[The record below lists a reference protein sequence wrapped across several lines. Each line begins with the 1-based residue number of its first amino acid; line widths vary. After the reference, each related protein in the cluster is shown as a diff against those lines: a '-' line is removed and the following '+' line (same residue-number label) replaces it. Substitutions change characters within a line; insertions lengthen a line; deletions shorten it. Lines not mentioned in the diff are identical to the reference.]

1 MIFPFR
7 LMISL
12 EDKAAPEAV
21 TASGRSPSC
30 GRYCGCPGAEAAAR
44 EAAGRLG
51 VDPGEILVGDAA
63 TRERVLTGLGQA
75 TWAHFGCHATSDPRQ
90 PSSGTLHLPSG
101 ETLTVREIF
110 AGRSG
115 TGRTGTARLAFLT
128 ACGTARTSERLASE
142 AIHLTSAFLVAGF
155 TEAIGTLWE
164 IDSLSARQ
172 VTSAFY
178 ERVTGPSPEPPAV
191 ALHHCA
197 RQIRRQRP
205 GQRPLSVSGSR
216 VV

>member
-7 LMISL
+7 LVISL

-30 GRYCGCPGAEAAAR
+30 GRYCGCPGAEA
-44 EAAGRLG
+44 
-51 VDPGEILVGDAA
+51 
-63 TRERVLTGLGQA
+63 
-75 TWAHFGCHATSDPRQ
+75 TWTHFGCHATSDPRQ
-90 PSSGTLHLPSG
+90 PSSGTLHLPSD

-115 TGRTGTARLAFLT
+115 RGRTGAARLAFLT

-205 GQRPLSVSGSR
+205 GEPYAWAAYIHSGA
-216 VV
+216 